1 MDGEPDE
8 DGRGH
13 CSQIGLGPLRRVS
26 RSLWLGMIAL
36 ALSLPGCGQS
46 PLAVSERAASPRIA
60 AVPSSATA
68 PAHRAAANAAAA
80 HSSTSPGVNQADAAE
95 ADWLAAAREDPD
107 PNVRLHALGVW
118 AQRPG
123 TSLDPVTYALVDADE
138 SVRARAQELME
149 QELARR

>member
-1 MDGEPDE
+1 MRPAS
-8 DGRGH
+8 RPLT
-13 CSQIGLGPLRRVS
+13 LGI
-26 RSLWLGMIAL
+26 IAL
-36 ALSLPGCGQS
+36 ALILPGCG
-46 PLAVSERAASPRIA
+46 PPPTAVSDRAASPRIA
-60 AVPSSATA
+60 MVPSPATA
-68 PAHRAAANAAAA
+68 SPHRTLANVSAVN
-80 HSSTSPGVNQADAAE
+80 SFTSPSINQADAAE

-123 TSLDPVTYALVDADE
+123 TSLDPVTYALVDPDE